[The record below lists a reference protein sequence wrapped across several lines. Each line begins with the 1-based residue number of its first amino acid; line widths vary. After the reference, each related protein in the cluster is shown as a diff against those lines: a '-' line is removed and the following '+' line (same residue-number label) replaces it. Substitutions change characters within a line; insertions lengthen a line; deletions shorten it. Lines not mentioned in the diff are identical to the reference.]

1 MGRGACRPGP
11 IPGRGVI
18 AFRFQRGR
26 PALLLLALLASC
38 NSGGDAPG
46 HAGDAPRSPT
56 VAAPSQ
62 THRASDLVVDI
73 DATKASAPIR
83 LVVGQALRIRLPA
96 SPASGFDWTIDGDLP
111 AFLRVETAPGQEPAR
126 APAPQ
131 TWSFRACQRGRGQV
145 RFLRRQP
152 WDAGAASAR
161 QETLDIVAD

>member
-1 MGRGACRPGP
+1 M
-11 IPGRGVI
+11 
-18 AFRFQRGR
+18 
-26 PALLLLALLASC
+26 
-38 NSGGDAPG
+38 
-46 HAGDAPRSPT
+46 
-56 VAAPSQ
+56 
-62 THRASDLVVDI
+62 VVDI

-83 LVVGQALRIRLPA
+83 IVVGQALRIRLPA